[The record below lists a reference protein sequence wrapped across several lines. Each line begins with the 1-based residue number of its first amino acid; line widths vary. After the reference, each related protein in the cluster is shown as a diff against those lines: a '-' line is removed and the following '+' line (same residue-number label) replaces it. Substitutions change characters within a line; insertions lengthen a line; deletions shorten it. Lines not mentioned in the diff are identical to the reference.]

1 MVRSKHN
8 SQTKDCL
15 DQAGTVTR
23 QPWLLLGQQIVPHK
37 HPIHPSIMQ
46 QMRPPTQGTQPPS
59 QRMQHFMEQMQHSK
73 QQIQP
78 PTHQIQ
84 PAIQQFQLP
93 VNQLLP
99 PMQEMLPHMRIIS
112 ETQYDDNPLKVQGS
126 LTNIPMHVRFQDE
139 R

>member
-1 MVRSKHN
+1 MVRSKNN
-8 SQTKDCL
+8 SQTKNCL
-15 DQAGTVTR
+15 DQAGAVTR

-46 QMRPPTQGTQPPS
+46 QIRPPTQGT
-59 QRMQHFMEQMQHSK
+59 QRMQHFMEQMQPSK
-73 QQIQP
+73 QQIP
-78 PTHQIQ
+78 HIHQIQ
-84 PAIQQFQLP
+84 PAIQQFQIP

-99 PMQEMLPHMRIIS
+99 PMEEMLPQMRIIS

-126 LTNIPMHVRFQDE
+126 LTNIPMHVRFQDG